1 MRISDIHFRE
11 IEASDIETLLSS
23 EYKNQYYRDPVTSE
37 LSEIDI
43 SDWRE
48 TLFRLCKNPQVSLW
62 VQTENIK
69 KKKIPQPNPLTNIFD
84 IDTYLNACNLNDD
97 HKNVSLN
104 EPSDM
109 LGAAGGGGGGEEEK
123 KSERRRGDSSIV

>member
-11 IEASDIETLLSS
+11 IEANDIETLLSS
-23 EYKNQYYRDPVTSE
+23 DYKNQYYRDPVTGE
-37 LSEIDI
+37 ASEIDI

-69 KKKIPQPNPLTNIFD
+69 KKKMQESMNPLQQIFD
-84 IDTYLNACNLNDD
+84 IDTYLNACNMNDKKD
-97 HKNVSLN
+97 HASLHT
-104 EPSDM
+104 EEVKD
-109 LGAAGGGGGGEEEK
+109 EEK
-123 KSERRRGDSSIV
+123 VHRTSQVHMSGYSD

>member
-11 IEASDIETLLSS
+11 IEATDIETLLSTD
-23 EYKNQYYRDPVTSE
+23 YKNQYYRDPVTGE
-37 LSEIDI
+37 ASEIDI

-69 KKKIPQPNPLTNIFD
+69 KKKLQESMNPLQ
-84 IDTYLNACNLNDD
+84 
-97 HKNVSLN
+97 
-104 EPSDM
+104 
-109 LGAAGGGGGGEEEK
+109 
-123 KSERRRGDSSIV
+123 